1 MARPYSSDLRERIV
15 GAVEAGA
22 SRNAVAAQFDVS
34 ISFVVKLLQRW
45 RDRGTIAPDQYGGWR
60 KPALAPHAALIR
72 EIVAAENDIT
82 LEELRLRL
90 AAAGIETS
98 CPTLCRFLKALKL
111 TRKKRPSMRLSKNG
125 RTLPKHEQPGA
136 SANPF

>member
-1 MARPYSSDLRERIV
+1 MTRPYSSDLRERIV
-15 GAVEAGA
+15 RVVEAGA
-22 SRNAVAAQFDVS
+22 SRNAAAAQFDVS

-60 KPALAPHAALIR
+60 KPTLAPHAVLIR
-72 EIVAAENDIT
+72 EIVTADNDIT

-90 AAAGIETS
+90 VADGIATS

-111 TRKKRPSMRLSKNG
+111 TRKKRPSTRPSKNG
-125 RTLPKHEQPGA
+125 RTLPKRERSGA

>member
-15 GAVEAGA
+15 RAVEAGA
-22 SRNAVAAQFDVS
+22 SCNAVAAQFDVS

-45 RDRGTIAPDQYGGWR
+45 RVRGTIAPDQYGGWR
-60 KPALAPHAALIR
+60 KPALAPHAVLIR
-72 EIVAAENDIT
+72 EIVTAENDIT

-90 AAAGIETS
+90 AADGIATS

-111 TRKKRPSMRLSKNG
+111 TRKKRPSMRPSKNG
-125 RTLPKHEQPGA
+125 RTLPKRERPGA
-136 SANPF
+136 SANPS

>member
-1 MARPYSSDLRERIV
+1 MTRPYSSDLRERIV
-15 GAVEAGA
+15 RAVEAGG

-60 KPALAPHAALIR
+60 KPVLAPHTALIR
-72 EIVAAENDIT
+72 EIVAAENDMT

-90 AAAGIETS
+90 AADGIQTS

-111 TRKKRPSMRLSKNG
+111 TRKKRPSMRPNKNG
-125 RTLPKHEQPGA
+125 RMSPKREPPGA
-136 SANPF
+136 SASRS

>member
-1 MARPYSSDLRERIV
+1 MTRPYSPDLRERIV
-15 GAVEAGA
+15 RAVEAGG

-60 KPALAPHAALIR
+60 KPVLAPHAAFIR

-90 AAAGIETS
+90 AADGIETS

-111 TRKKRPSMRLSKNG
+111 TRKKRPSMRPNKND
-125 RTLPKHEQPGA
+125 RMSPKREPPGA
-136 SANPF
+136 SASRS

>member
-1 MARPYSSDLRERIV
+1 MTRPYSSDLRERIV
-15 GAVEAGA
+15 RAVETGV
-22 SRNAVAAQFDVS
+22 SRNAAAAQFDVS

-60 KPALAPHAALIR
+60 KPVLAPHASLIR
-72 EIVAAENDIT
+72 EIVKARNDIT

-90 AAAGIETS
+90 AADGIATS

-111 TRKKRPSMRLSKNG
+111 TRKKRPSMRPSRNG
-125 RTLPKHEQPGA
+125 RTSPKREGSGA
-136 SANPF
+136 STSPF